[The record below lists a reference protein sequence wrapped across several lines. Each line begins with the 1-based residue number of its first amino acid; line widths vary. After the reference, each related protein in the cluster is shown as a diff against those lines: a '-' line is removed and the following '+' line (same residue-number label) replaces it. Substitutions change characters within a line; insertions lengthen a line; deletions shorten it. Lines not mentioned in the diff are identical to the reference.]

1 MSIGAGNLI
10 LASDYNAI
18 QTTVANIL
26 GIGSSNTGYGQT
38 VSSSQIASGN
48 TITAS
53 QMLLLK
59 SDLDKISYHQTNVA
73 STAPSVVAGGNIT
86 ASDWGTYSS
95 QATSLNSSRFTLS
108 SAQATETIGVNS
120 TFSNWNS
127 TRTHY
132 VTAGFGSPDA
142 ARYFFNSG
150 SQIRII
156 PSQTGYNSS
165 ISKGGR
171 WAAIFSTVTFNYA
184 NWAAMTGTDQQI
196 FIATDTGTYSGNVF
210 RVLARAD
217 ASNLYLTMIFADTG
231 ATGNIDEN
239 VDGTTASTVRH
250 YRATGSYVSVA
261 APTIITT
268 GGP

>member
-1 MSIGAGNLI
+1 MTIGTGNSIV
-10 LASDYNAI
+10 ASDYNSI

-26 GIGSSNTGYGQT
+26 GIGSGNTGYGQT
-38 VSSSQIASGN
+38 VSSIQVAAGI

-53 QMLLLK
+53 QMLNLK
-59 SDLDKISYHQTNVA
+59 SDLDKISYHQNNAA
-73 STAPSVVAGGNIT
+73 STAPSVSVGGTIT
-86 ASDWGTYSS
+86 AADWATFSD

-108 SAQATETIGVNS
+108 SAQATETIGVNP
-120 TFSNWNS
+120 TFTNWNG
-127 TRTHY
+127 TRTHT
-132 VTAGFGSPDA
+132 VTVTFASSDA

-150 SQIRII
+150 SQIRIN

-196 FIATDTGTYSGNVF
+196 YIATDTGTYSGNIF
-210 RVLARAD
+210 KVLARAD
-217 ASNLYLTMIFADTG
+217 ASNLYLTMKFQDTG
-231 ATGNIDEN
+231 LTGNVDEN
-239 VDGTTASTVRH
+239 VDGITTSTVSH

-261 APTIITT
+261 APTITTT